1 MKQFISVIMLVI
13 LIAGTGS
20 CKSAPAAS
28 ERKVETSAT
37 QHLINKYKDETGF
50 EVMSFGGL
58 ALGLVKM
65 AANASSDAEDDGLD
79 IFEGIRK
86 FIVVEYYDAAADKK
100 AAFNEDVAEL
110 LKDASKIME
119 VKDAG
124 DKVEIYGT
132 LSKDGDRISDVV
144 IYIPEE
150 SSFLCFFGSVRT
162 KDFGA
167 MMEMTNE

>member
-1 MKQFISVIMLVI
+1 MKHIISVIMLVV

-20 CKSAPAAS
+20 CKSAPAAT
-28 ERKVETSAT
+28 EKNVETGAT
-37 QHLINKYKDETGF
+37 QQLINKYKGEEGF

-65 AANASSDAEDDGLD
+65 AANASSDAEDLNILD
-79 IFEGIRK
+79 GIRN
-86 FIVVEYYDAAADKK
+86 FVVVEYYDAAADKK
-100 AAFNEDVAEL
+100 AAFNEEMAEL

-119 VKDAG
+119 VKDEG

-132 LSKDGDRISDVV
+132 LSGDGERISDVV

-150 SSFLCFFGSVRT
+150 SSFLCFFGNIRT
-162 KDFGA
+162 KDIGA
-167 MMEMTNE
+167 MMQMANE

>member
-1 MKQFISVIMLVI
+1 MKQIISLIMLVV
-13 LIAGTGS
+13 LTAGTWG

-28 ERKVETSAT
+28 GAKVEAGAM
-37 QHLINKYKDETGF
+37 QQLINKYQGEDGF

-65 AANASSDAEDDGLD
+65 AANTSSDSEDLD
-79 IFEGIRK
+79 ILDGIRK
-86 FIVVEYYDAAADKK
+86 FVVVEYYDAAADIKD
-100 AAFNEDVAEL
+100 AFNEDVAEL

-119 VKDAG
+119 VKDEG

-132 LSKDGDRISDVV
+132 LSGDGERISDVV

-150 SSFLCFFGSVRT
+150 SSFLCFFGNIRT
-162 KDFGA
+162 KDIGA
-167 MMEMTNE
+167 MMQMANE

>member
-1 MKQFISVIMLVI
+1 MKQIISVIMLII
-13 LIAGTGS
+13 LVAGTGS

-28 ERKVETSAT
+28 ERKVETGAT
-37 QHLINKYKDETGF
+37 QQLINKYKGEEGF

-65 AANASSDAEDDGLD
+65 AANASSDAEDLD
-79 IFEGIRK
+79 ILDGIRK
-86 FIVVEYYDAAADKK
+86 FVVVEYYDAAADKK
-100 AAFNEDVAEL
+100 ESFNKELAEL

-119 VKDAG
+119 VKDDG

-132 LSKDGDRISDVV
+132 LSVDGERISDVV

-150 SSFLCFFGSVRT
+150 SSFLCFLGNIRT
-162 KDFGA
+162 KDIGA
-167 MMEMTNE
+167 VMEMTNE